1 MEINRKSLKELT
13 ALSDDQL
20 RDRIESAARSC
31 GVDASK
37 AAPYLSDMSAVKKK
51 LNSLSDAQIKALL
64 SALGDENVRKIKN
77 GLDNGTKR

>member
-1 MEINRKSLKELT
+1 MEINRKSLSELT
-13 ALSDDQL
+13 ALSDEQL
-20 RDRIESAARSC
+20 KSKIESAARSC

-37 AAPYLSDMSAVKKK
+37 AAPYLSDMAAVKKK